1 MNQHLAKIREHNGMK
16 ISIQSYRTIDKF
28 SEDKIKSYKSNGLLP
43 NECRTNSQAVARFL
57 GDDALVVEGF
67 LVTADK
73 CCYPHMWVKYE
84 NNYIDL
90 TLELFENLSASNEY
104 YELFTHK
111 NDNSYFPKDL
121 LFSERTN
128 KLLADFHEDNSDCKN
143 KYDELNNKLKQSKKI
158 ITGQYFHIFLSHRPL
173 IVL

>member
-1 MNQHLAKIREHNGMK
+1 MNQLLAKIREHNGMK

-28 SEDKIKSYKSNGLLP
+28 TEDKIKLYRSNGLLP

-57 GDDALVVEGF
+57 GDEALVIEGF

-73 CCYPHMWVKYE
+73 CCYPHMWVKYQ
-84 NNYIDL
+84 NTYIDL
-90 TLELFENLSASNEY
+90 TLELFEKTSDSNEY

-111 NDNSYFPKDL
+111 IDNSKFPKDL

-128 KLLADFHEDNSDCKN
+128 KLLADFHEKNSDCKI
-143 KYDELNNKLKQSKKI
+143 KYDELYNKLHQKNKCN
-158 ITGQYFHIFLSHRPL
+158 YL
-173 IVL
+173 